1 MIYKISLRNKTVNC
15 EVELP
20 MSKSISNRLIILY
33 NLYKHKYIIDQIA
46 DSDDSIRLNNL
57 IKSQEKKLNVED
69 SGASLR
75 FLISYF
81 SIQVGRTVI
90 IDGNER
96 IRKRPI
102 LELVN
107 ALLDIG
113 ADINFL
119 KRYGYAPVQ
128 IIGKKLIGNE
138 ITIDL
143 SKTSQYVSS
152 LIMIAPKLEN
162 GLSISLRNNH
172 FSKSYILMTLKLM
185 TKFGLKYKW
194 NNDKIIIK
202 KQKIVPYDI
211 VVEKDWS
218 ASSFW
223 MLICS
228 LATDS
233 EILLKKLTY
242 SELQGDSIVFRIA
255 EHFGVKMIKK
265 GKDMLMKKIKNFNEL
280 NSLDIRDFPDIFL
293 PISILIQEHNLK
305 TKVYGT
311 ETQKFK
317 ESDRVLSFQIGYK
330 NMKQKKIISTF
341 YDHRVAM
348 SFAALAINNNFVL
361 IENPDIVKK
370 SYVNFWKDL
379 KKANFKIMKL
389 THQDFLSQ
397 N

>member
-1 MIYKISLRNKTVNC
+1 MIYKISQRNKTVNC

-33 NLYKHKYIIDQIA
+33 NLYEHEYTIDQIA
-46 DSDDSIRLNNL
+46 DSNDSIRLNNL
-57 IKSQEKKLNVED
+57 IKSQEKKLDVED

-113 ADINFL
+113 ADIKFL

-185 TKFGLKYKW
+185 TKFGLKYEW
-194 NNDKIIIK
+194 DSDNIIIK

-228 LATDS
+228 LAIAVSYTH
-233 EILLKKLTY
+233 LT
-242 SELQGDSIVFRIA
+242 
-255 EHFGVKMIKK
+255 
-265 GKDMLMKKIKNFNEL
+265 
-280 NSLDIRDFPDIFL
+280 L
-293 PISILIQEHNLK
+293 P
-305 TKVYGT
+305 T
-311 ETQKFK
+311 
-317 ESDRVLSFQIGYK
+317 
-330 NMKQKKIISTF
+330 
-341 YDHRVAM
+341 
-348 SFAALAINNNFVL
+348 
-361 IENPDIVKK
+361 IE
-370 SYVNFWKDL
+370 
-379 KKANFKIMKL
+379 
-389 THQDFLSQ
+389 
-397 N
+397 

>member
-1 MIYKISLRNKTVNC
+1 MIYKISQKNKTVNC

-46 DSDDSIRLNNL
+46 DSNDSIRLNNL
-57 IKSQEKKLNVED
+57 IKSQEKKLDVED

-113 ADINFL
+113 ADIKFL

-228 LATDS
+228 LAIDS
-233 EILLKKLTY
+233 EILLKNLTY

-255 EHFGVKMIKK
+255 EHFGVKMIEK
-265 GKDMLMKKIKNFNEL
+265 GNDILMKKIKNFNEL
-280 NSLDIRDFPDIFL
+280 NSLDIKDFPDIFL

-330 NMKQKKIISTF
+330 NMKQEKIISTF

-348 SFAALAINNNFVL
+348 SFAALAINNDFVL

>member
-1 MIYKISLRNKTVNC
+1 MIYKISLRNKKVNC

-46 DSDDSIRLNNL
+46 DSNDSIRLNNL
-57 IKSQEKKLNVED
+57 IKSQEKKLDVED

-113 ADINFL
+113 ADIKFL

-228 LATDS
+228 LAIDS

-255 EHFGVKMIKK
+255 EHFGVKMIEK
-265 GKDMLMKKIKNFNEL
+265 GNDILMKKIKNFNEL
-280 NSLDIRDFPDIFL
+280 NSLDIKDFPDIFL
-293 PISILIQEHNLK
+293 PISILVQEHNLK
-305 TKVYGT
+305 TKVNGT

-330 NMKQKKIISTF
+330 NIKQKKIISTF

-348 SFAALAINNNFVL
+348 SFAALAIVNDFVL
-361 IENPDIVKK
+361 IENPDVVKK

-379 KKANFKIMKL
+379 KKADFKIMKL

>member
-46 DSDDSIRLNNL
+46 DSNDSIRLNNL
-57 IKSQEKKLNVED
+57 IKSQEKKLDVED

-81 SIQVGRTVI
+81 SIQVGKTVI

-113 ADINFL
+113 ADIKFL

-228 LATDS
+228 LAIDS

-280 NSLDIRDFPDIFL
+280 NSLDIKDFPDIFL

-305 TKVYGT
+305 TKVYGI

-348 SFAALAINNNFVL
+348 SFAALAINNDFVL

-370 SYVNFWKDL
+370 SYENFWKDL

>member
-102 LELVN
+102 VELVN

-113 ADINFL
+113 ADIKFL

>member
-1 MIYKISLRNKTVNC
+1 MIYKISQRNKTINC

-46 DSDDSIRLNNL
+46 DSNDSIRLNNL
-57 IKSQEKKLNVED
+57 IKSQEKKLDVED

-113 ADINFL
+113 ADIKFL

-202 KQKIVPYDI
+202 KQKIVPYNI

-228 LATDS
+228 LAIDS
-233 EILLKKLTY
+233 EILLKKLTF

-265 GKDMLMKKIKNFNEL
+265 GKDILMKKIKNFNEL

-293 PISILIQEHNLK
+293 PISILIKEHNLK
-305 TKVYGT
+305 TKVYGI

-317 ESDRVLSFQIGYK
+317 ESDRVLSFQTGYK
-330 NMKQKKIISTF
+330 NIKQKKIISTF

-348 SFAALAINNNFVL
+348 SFAALAINNDFVL
-361 IENPDIVKK
+361 IENPDLVKK

-379 KKANFKIMKL
+379 KKADFKIMKL

>member
-33 NLYKHKYIIDQIA
+33 NLYKHKYIVDQIA
-46 DSDDSIRLNNL
+46 DSNDSIRLNNL
-57 IKSQEKKLNVED
+57 IKSQEKKLDVED

-113 ADINFL
+113 ADIKFL

-194 NNDKIIIK
+194 DSDKIIIK

-228 LATDS
+228 LAIDS

-293 PISILIQEHNLK
+293 PLSILIQEHNLK

-348 SFAALAINNNFVL
+348 SFAALAINNDFVL

>member
-46 DSDDSIRLNNL
+46 DSNDSIRLNNL
-57 IKSQEKKLNVED
+57 IKSQEKKLDVED

-113 ADINFL
+113 ADIKFL

-228 LATDS
+228 LAIDS

-330 NMKQKKIISTF
+330 NIKQKKIISTF

-348 SFAALAINNNFVL
+348 SFAALAINNDFVL
-361 IENPDIVKK
+361 IENPDVVKK

>member
-1 MIYKISLRNKTVNC
+1 MIYKVSQRNKIVNC

-46 DSDDSIRLNNL
+46 DSNDSIRLNNL
-57 IKSQEKKLNVED
+57 IKSQEKKLDVED

-113 ADINFL
+113 ADIKFL

-172 FSKSYILMTLKLM
+172 YSKSYILMTLKLM

-194 NNDKIIIK
+194 DNDKIIIK

-228 LATDS
+228 LAIDS

-265 GKDMLMKKIKNFNEL
+265 GKDILMKKIKNFNEL
-280 NSLDIRDFPDIFL
+280 NSLDIKDFPDIFL

-305 TKVYGT
+305 TKVYGI

-330 NMKQKKIISTF
+330 SIKQKKIISTF

-348 SFAALAINNNFVL
+348 SFAALAINNDYVL
-361 IENPDIVKK
+361 IENPDVVKK

-379 KKANFKIMKL
+379 KKSDFKIMKL

>member
-1 MIYKISLRNKTVNC
+1 MIYKISQRNKTINC

-46 DSDDSIRLNNL
+46 DSNDSIRLNNL
-57 IKSQEKKLNVED
+57 IKSQEKKLDVED

-113 ADINFL
+113 ADIKFL

-202 KQKIVPYDI
+202 KQKIVPYNI

-228 LATDS
+228 LAIDS

-265 GKDMLMKKIKNFNEL
+265 GKDILMKKIKNFNEL

-293 PISILIQEHNLK
+293 PISILIEEHNLK
-305 TKVYGT
+305 TKVYGI

-317 ESDRVLSFQIGYK
+317 ESDRVLSFQTGYK
-330 NMKQKKIISTF
+330 NIKQKKIISTF

-348 SFAALAINNNFVL
+348 SFAALAINNDFVL
-361 IENPDIVKK
+361 IENPDLVKK

-379 KKANFKIMKL
+379 KKADFKIMKL

>member
-1 MIYKISLRNKTVNC
+1 MIYKISLRNKKVNC

-46 DSDDSIRLNNL
+46 DSNDSIRLNNL
-57 IKSQEKKLNVED
+57 IKSQEKKLDVED

-81 SIQVGRTVI
+81 SVQVGRTVI

-113 ADINFL
+113 ADIKFL

-194 NNDKIIIK
+194 NNNKIIIK

-228 LATDS
+228 LAIDS

-265 GKDMLMKKIKNFNEL
+265 GKDILMKKIKNFNEL
-280 NSLDIRDFPDIFL
+280 NSLDIKDFPDIFL

-305 TKVYGT
+305 TKVNGT

-317 ESDRVLSFQIGYK
+317 ESDLILSFQIGYK

-370 SYVNFWKDL
+370 SYENFWKDL

>member
-46 DSDDSIRLNNL
+46 DSNDSIRLNNL
-57 IKSQEKKLNVED
+57 IKSQEKKLDVED

-113 ADINFL
+113 ADIKFL

-228 LATDS
+228 LAIDS
-233 EILLKKLTY
+233 EILLKNLTY

-293 PISILIQEHNLK
+293 PISILIHEHNLK

-348 SFAALAINNNFVL
+348 SFAALAINNDFVL

>member
-46 DSDDSIRLNNL
+46 DSNDSIRLNNL
-57 IKSQEKKLNVED
+57 IKSQEKKLDVED

-113 ADINFL
+113 ADIKFL

-228 LATDS
+228 LAIDS

-330 NMKQKKIISTF
+330 NMKQKNIISTF

-348 SFAALAINNNFVL
+348 SFAALAINNDFVL

>member
-1 MIYKISLRNKTVNC
+1 MIYKISQRNKTVNC

-33 NLYKHKYIIDQIA
+33 NLYEHEYTIDQIA
-46 DSDDSIRLNNL
+46 DSNDSIRLNNL
-57 IKSQEKKLNVED
+57 IQSKEKKLDVED

-107 ALLDIG
+107 ALLDVG
-113 ADINFL
+113 ADIKFL
-119 KRYGYAPVQ
+119 KKYGYAPVQ

-172 FSKSYILMTLKLM
+172 YSKSYILMTLKLM
-185 TKFGLKYKW
+185 TKFGLRYKW
-194 NNDKIIIK
+194 DSDKIVIK
-202 KQKIVPYDI
+202 KQKIVPHDI

-228 LATDS
+228 LAIDS

-242 SELQGDSIVFRIA
+242 SEIQGDSIVFKIA

-265 GKDMLMKKIKNFNEL
+265 GNDILMKKIKNFNEM
-280 NSLDIRDFPDIFL
+280 NSLDIKDFPDIFL

-317 ESDRVLSFQIGYK
+317 ESDRILSFQMGYK
-330 NMKQKKIISTF
+330 NIKKKKIISTF
-341 YDHRVAM
+341 CDHRVAM
-348 SFAALAINNNFVL
+348 SFAALAIVNDFVL
-361 IENPDIVKK
+361 IENPDVVKK
-370 SYVNFWKDL
+370 SYINFWGDL

-389 THQDFLSQ
+389 TRQDYLSQ

>member
-46 DSDDSIRLNNL
+46 DSNDSIRLNNL
-57 IKSQEKKLNVED
+57 IKSQEKKLDVED

-113 ADINFL
+113 ADIKFL

-228 LATDS
+228 LAIDS

-265 GKDMLMKKIKNFNEL
+265 GKDILMKKIKNFNEL
-280 NSLDIRDFPDIFL
+280 NSLDIKDFPDIFL
-293 PISILIQEHNLK
+293 PISILIEEHNLK

-330 NMKQKKIISTF
+330 NIKQKKIISTF

-348 SFAALAINNNFVL
+348 SFAALAINNDFVL
-361 IENPDIVKK
+361 IENPDVVKK

-379 KKANFKIMKL
+379 KKADFKIMKL

>member
-46 DSDDSIRLNNL
+46 DSNDSIRLNNL
-57 IKSQEKKLNVED
+57 IKSQEKKLDVED

-113 ADINFL
+113 ADIKFL

-194 NNDKIIIK
+194 DSDKIIIK

-228 LATDS
+228 LAIDS

-265 GKDMLMKKIKNFNEL
+265 GRDILMKKIKNFNEL
-280 NSLDIRDFPDIFL
+280 NSLDIKDFPDIFL
-293 PISILIQEHNLK
+293 PISILIEEHNLK
-305 TKVYGT
+305 TKVYGI

-330 NMKQKKIISTF
+330 NIKQKKIISTF

-370 SYVNFWKDL
+370 SYENFWKDL

>member
-46 DSDDSIRLNNL
+46 DSNDSIRLNNL
-57 IKSQEKKLNVED
+57 IKSQEKKLDVED

-113 ADINFL
+113 ADIKFL

-194 NNDKIIIK
+194 NNNKIIIK

-228 LATDS
+228 LAIDS

-293 PISILIQEHNLK
+293 PISILIHEHNLK

-348 SFAALAINNNFVL
+348 SFAALAINNDFVL

-379 KKANFKIMKL
+379 KKADFKIMKL

>member
-1 MIYKISLRNKTVNC
+1 MIYKISLGNKTVNC

-46 DSDDSIRLNNL
+46 DSNDSIRLNNL
-57 IKSQEKKLNVED
+57 IKSQEKKLDVED

-113 ADINFL
+113 ADIKFL

-228 LATDS
+228 LAIDS

-293 PISILIQEHNLK
+293 PISILIHEHNLK

-370 SYVNFWKDL
+370 SYENFWKDL

>member
-1 MIYKISLRNKTVNC
+1 MIYKISQRNKTVNC

-46 DSDDSIRLNNL
+46 DSNDSIRLNNL
-57 IKSQEKKLNVED
+57 IKSREKKLDVED

-102 LELVN
+102 VELVN

-113 ADINFL
+113 ADIKFL

-128 IIGKKLIGNE
+128 IIGKKLTGNE

-194 NNDKIIIK
+194 DNDKIVIK

-218 ASSFW
+218 ATSFW

-228 LATDS
+228 LAIDS

-265 GKDMLMKKIKNFNEL
+265 GKDILMKKIKNFNEL
-280 NSLDIRDFPDIFL
+280 NSLDIKDFPDIFL

-305 TKVYGT
+305 TKVYGI

-330 NMKQKKIISTF
+330 NIKQKKIISTF

-348 SFAALAINNNFVL
+348 SFAALAINNDFVL

-379 KKANFKIMKL
+379 KRADFKIKKL

>member
-1 MIYKISLRNKTVNC
+1 MIYKISLRNKKVNC

-33 NLYKHKYIIDQIA
+33 NLYEHKYIIDQIA
-46 DSDDSIRLNNL
+46 DSNDSTRLNNL
-57 IKSQEKKLNVED
+57 IKSQEEKLNVED

-113 ADINFL
+113 ADIKFL

-172 FSKSYILMTLKLM
+172 YSKSYILMTLKLM
-185 TKFGLKYKW
+185 SKFGLRYKW
-194 NNDKIIIK
+194 DSDKIIIR

-228 LATDS
+228 LAIDS

-242 SELQGDSIVFRIA
+242 SEIQGDSIVFKIA
-255 EHFGVKMIKK
+255 EHFGVKMIEK
-265 GKDMLMKKIKNFNEL
+265 GNDILMKKIKNFNEL
-280 NSLDIRDFPDIFL
+280 NSLDIKDFPDIFL
-293 PISILIQEHNLK
+293 PISILIQKHNLK
-305 TKVYGT
+305 AKVYGL

-317 ESDRVLSFQIGYK
+317 ESDRILSFQMGYK
-330 NMKQKKIISTF
+330 NIKQKKIISTF
-341 YDHRVAM
+341 CDHRVAM
-348 SFAALAINNNFVL
+348 SFAALAIVNDFVL
-361 IENPDIVKK
+361 IENPDVVKK
-370 SYVNFWKDL
+370 SYINFWEDL
-379 KKANFKIMKL
+379 KKADFKVMKL
-389 THQDFLSQ
+389 THQDYLSQ

>member
-46 DSDDSIRLNNL
+46 DSNDSIRLNNL
-57 IKSQEKKLNVED
+57 IKSQEKKLDVED

-113 ADINFL
+113 ADIKFL

-228 LATDS
+228 LAIDS

-348 SFAALAINNNFVL
+348 SFAALAINNDFVL
-361 IENPDIVKK
+361 IENPDVVKK

>member
-1 MIYKISLRNKTVNC
+1 MIYKISQRNKTVNC

-33 NLYKHKYIIDQIA
+33 NLYKHKYVIDQIA
-46 DSDDSIRLNNL
+46 DSNDSIRLNNL
-57 IKSQEKKLNVED
+57 IKSQEKKLDVED

-81 SIQVGRTVI
+81 SVQVGRTVI

-113 ADINFL
+113 ADIKFL

-162 GLSISLRNNH
+162 GLSISLKNNH

-194 NNDKIIIK
+194 DSDKIIIK

-228 LATDS
+228 LAIDS

-255 EHFGVKMIKK
+255 EHFGVKMIEK
-265 GKDMLMKKIKNFNEL
+265 GNDILMKKIKNFNEL
-280 NSLDIRDFPDIFL
+280 NSLDIKDFPDIFL

-305 TKVYGT
+305 TKVNGT

-330 NMKQKKIISTF
+330 NIKQKKLISTF

-348 SFAALAINNNFVL
+348 SFAALAIVDDFVL
-361 IENPDIVKK
+361 IENPDVVKK

-379 KKANFKIMKL
+379 KKADFKIMKL

>member
-1 MIYKISLRNKTVNC
+1 MIYKISPRNKTVNC

-46 DSDDSIRLNNL
+46 DSNDSIRLNNL
-57 IKSQEKKLNVED
+57 IKSQEKKLDVED

-113 ADINFL
+113 ADIKFL

-228 LATDS
+228 LAIDS

-293 PISILIQEHNLK
+293 PISILIHEHNLK

-317 ESDRVLSFQIGYK
+317 ESDRILSFQIGYK
-330 NMKQKKIISTF
+330 NMKQKK
-341 YDHRVAM
+341 
-348 SFAALAINNNFVL
+348 L
-361 IENPDIVKK
+361 
-370 SYVNFWKDL
+370 
-379 KKANFKIMKL
+379 
-389 THQDFLSQ
+389 FLPFMTTGLQ
-397 N
+397 

>member
-1 MIYKISLRNKTVNC
+1 MIYKISLGNKTVNC

-46 DSDDSIRLNNL
+46 DSNDSIRLNNL
-57 IKSQEKKLNVED
+57 IKSQEKKLDVED

-81 SIQVGRTVI
+81 SIQVGKTVI

-113 ADINFL
+113 ADIKFL

-228 LATDS
+228 LAIDS

-293 PISILIQEHNLK
+293 PISILIHEHNLK

-330 NMKQKKIISTF
+330 NMKQEKIISTF

-348 SFAALAINNNFVL
+348 SFAALAINNDFVL
-361 IENPDIVKK
+361 IENPDIIKK

>member
-1 MIYKISLRNKTVNC
+1 MIYKISLRNKKVNC

-46 DSDDSIRLNNL
+46 DSNDSIRLNNL
-57 IKSQEKKLNVED
+57 IKSQEKKLDVED

-113 ADINFL
+113 ADIKFL

-228 LATDS
+228 LAIDS

>member
-46 DSDDSIRLNNL
+46 DSNDSIRLNNL
-57 IKSQEKKLNVED
+57 IKSQEKKLDVED

-113 ADINFL
+113 ADIKFL

-228 LATDS
+228 LAIDS

-293 PISILIQEHNLK
+293 PISILIKEHNLK

-348 SFAALAINNNFVL
+348 SFAALAINNDFVL
-361 IENPDIVKK
+361 IENPDIIKK

>member
-46 DSDDSIRLNNL
+46 DSNDSIRLNNL
-57 IKSQEKKLNVED
+57 IKSQEKKLDVED

-113 ADINFL
+113 ADIKFL

-228 LATDS
+228 LAIDS
-233 EILLKKLTY
+233 EILLKNLTY

-255 EHFGVKMIKK
+255 EHFGVKMIEK
-265 GKDMLMKKIKNFNEL
+265 GNDILMKKIKNFNEL

-348 SFAALAINNNFVL
+348 SFAALAIVDDFVL

>member
-33 NLYKHKYIIDQIA
+33 NLYKHKYIVDQIA
-46 DSDDSIRLNNL
+46 DSNDSIRLNNL
-57 IKSQEKKLNVED
+57 IKSQEKKLDVED

-113 ADINFL
+113 ADIKFL

-152 LIMIAPKLEN
+152 LIMIVPKLEN

-228 LATDS
+228 LAIDS

-293 PISILIQEHNLK
+293 PLSILIQEHNLK

-317 ESDRVLSFQIGYK
+317 ESDRVLSFQMGYK
-330 NMKQKKIISTF
+330 KIKQKKIISTF

-348 SFAALAINNNFVL
+348 SFAALAINNDFVL

>member
-1 MIYKISLRNKTVNC
+1 MIYKISLRNKKVNC

-46 DSDDSIRLNNL
+46 DSNDSIRLNNL
-57 IKSQEKKLNVED
+57 IKSQEKKLDVED

-81 SIQVGRTVI
+81 SIQVGKTVI

-113 ADINFL
+113 ADIKFL

-228 LATDS
+228 LAIDS

-293 PISILIQEHNLK
+293 PISILIHEHNLK
-305 TKVYGT
+305 TKVYGI

-348 SFAALAINNNFVL
+348 SFAALAINNDFVL

-379 KKANFKIMKL
+379 KKADFKIMKL

>member
-1 MIYKISLRNKTVNC
+1 MIYKISLRNKKVNC

-46 DSDDSIRLNNL
+46 DSNDSIRLNNL
-57 IKSQEKKLNVED
+57 IKSQEKKLDVED

-113 ADINFL
+113 ADIKFL

-228 LATDS
+228 LAIDS
-233 EILLKKLTY
+233 EILLKNLTY

-255 EHFGVKMIKK
+255 EHFGVKMIEK
-265 GKDMLMKKIKNFNEL
+265 GNDILMKKIKNFNEL

-293 PISILIQEHNLK
+293 PISILIHEHNLK

-348 SFAALAINNNFVL
+348 SFAALAINNDFVL
-361 IENPDIVKK
+361 IENPDIIKK

>member
-46 DSDDSIRLNNL
+46 DSNDSIRLNNL
-57 IKSQEKKLNVED
+57 IKSQEKKLDVED

-113 ADINFL
+113 ADIKFL

-228 LATDS
+228 LAIDS
-233 EILLKKLTY
+233 EILLKNLTY

-293 PISILIQEHNLK
+293 PISILIHEHNLK

-370 SYVNFWKDL
+370 SYENFWKDL

>member
-1 MIYKISLRNKTVNC
+1 MIYKISLRNKKVNC

-33 NLYKHKYIIDQIA
+33 NLYEHEYTIDKIA
-46 DSDDSIRLNNL
+46 DSNDSIRLNNL
-57 IKSQEKKLNVED
+57 IKSQEKKLDVED

-113 ADINFL
+113 ADIKFL

-194 NNDKIIIK
+194 NNNKIIIK

-228 LATDS
+228 LAIDS

-293 PISILIQEHNLK
+293 PISILIHEHNLK

-348 SFAALAINNNFVL
+348 SFAALAINNDYVL
-361 IENPDIVKK
+361 IENPDIIKK

>member
-1 MIYKISLRNKTVNC
+1 MIYKISQRNKTVNC

-46 DSDDSIRLNNL
+46 DSNDSIRLNNL
-57 IKSQEKKLNVED
+57 IKSQEKKLDVED

-113 ADINFL
+113 ADIKFL

-194 NNDKIIIK
+194 DSDKIIIK

-228 LATDS
+228 LAIDS

-265 GKDMLMKKIKNFNEL
+265 GNDILMKKIKNFNEL
-280 NSLDIRDFPDIFL
+280 NSLDIKDFPDIFL
-293 PISILIQEHNLK
+293 PISILIEEHNLK
-305 TKVYGT
+305 TKVNGT

-330 NMKQKKIISTF
+330 NIKQKKLISTF

-348 SFAALAINNNFVL
+348 SFAALAINNDFVL
-361 IENPDIVKK
+361 IENPDVVKK

-379 KKANFKIMKL
+379 KKADFKIMKL

>member
-1 MIYKISLRNKTVNC
+1 MIYKISRRNKKVNC

-46 DSDDSIRLNNL
+46 DSNDSIRLNNL
-57 IKSQEKKLNVED
+57 IKSQEKKLDVED

-113 ADINFL
+113 ADIKFL

-228 LATDS
+228 LAIDS

-305 TKVYGT
+305 TKVYGI

-348 SFAALAINNNFVL
+348 SFAALAINNDFVL

-379 KKANFKIMKL
+379 KKADFKIMKL

>member
-1 MIYKISLRNKTVNC
+1 MIYKISQRNKTINC

-46 DSDDSIRLNNL
+46 DSNDSIRLNNL
-57 IKSQEKKLNVED
+57 IKSQEKKLDVED

-113 ADINFL
+113 ADIKFL

-202 KQKIVPYDI
+202 KQKIVPYNI

-228 LATDS
+228 LAIDS
-233 EILLKKLTY
+233 EILLKKLTF

-265 GKDMLMKKIKNFNEL
+265 GKDILMKKIKNFNEL

-305 TKVYGT
+305 TKVYGI

-317 ESDRVLSFQIGYK
+317 ESDRVLSFQTGYK
-330 NMKQKKIISTF
+330 NIKQKKIISTF

-348 SFAALAINNNFVL
+348 SFAALAINNDFVL
-361 IENPDIVKK
+361 IENPDLVKK

-379 KKANFKIMKL
+379 KKADFKIMKL

>member
-1 MIYKISLRNKTVNC
+1 MIYKISQRNKTINC

-46 DSDDSIRLNNL
+46 DSNDSIRLNNL
-57 IKSQEKKLNVED
+57 IKSQEKKLDVED

-113 ADINFL
+113 ADIKFL

-202 KQKIVPYDI
+202 KQKIVPYNI

-228 LATDS
+228 LAIDS
-233 EILLKKLTY
+233 EILLKKLTF

-265 GKDMLMKKIKNFNEL
+265 GKDILMKKIKNFNEL

-293 PISILIQEHNLK
+293 PISILIEEHNLK
-305 TKVYGT
+305 TKVYGI

-348 SFAALAINNNFVL
+348 SFAALAINNDFVL
-361 IENPDIVKK
+361 IENPDLVKK

-379 KKANFKIMKL
+379 KKADFKIMKL

>member
-1 MIYKISLRNKTVNC
+1 MIYKISLRNKKVNC

-46 DSDDSIRLNNL
+46 DSNDSIRLNNL
-57 IKSQEKKLNVED
+57 IKSQEKKLDVED

-113 ADINFL
+113 ADIKFL

-228 LATDS
+228 LAIDS

-293 PISILIQEHNLK
+293 PISILIHEHNLK

-348 SFAALAINNNFVL
+348 SFAALAINNDFVL
-361 IENPDIVKK
+361 IENPEIVKK